1 MKIHGLQKMTL
12 LDFPGRVAC
21 TVFLGGCDLRC
32 PYCHNYE
39 LATGKVPPVME
50 EEELFSFLAKRRG
63 LLDGVAI
70 TGGEPCLHRD
80 LPDFIAKIRE
90 LGYAVKL
97 DTNGT
102 HPAVLGE
109 ILERGL
115 VDYVAMDIKNCPGKY
130 AMTTGLD
137 GTDSEKYET
146 TVLQPVRESVDLLK
160 KAGIEYEFRTTV
172 VDELHEAEDFE
183 EIGKWIKG
191 ADHYFLQCFT
201 DRDTV
206 PYRMSAPSKE
216 KLEAC
221 AAAAG
226 MYVKDV
232 RIRGVDGL
240 S

>member
-12 LDFPGRVAC
+12 LDFPGHVAC

-50 EEELFSFLAKRRG
+50 EEELFAFLAKRKG

-80 LPDFIAKIRE
+80 LPEFIAKIRE
-90 LGYAVKL
+90 MGFSVKL

-102 HPAVLGE
+102 HPAVLAE
-109 ILERGL
+109 VLERGL
-115 VDYVAMDIKNCPGKY
+115 VEYVAMDVKNSPDKY
-130 AMTTGLD
+130 AMTAGLQTLD
-137 GTDSEKYET
+137 IG
-146 TVLQPVRESVDLLK
+146 PIRESIELLK
-160 KAGIEYEFRTTV
+160 NAGIEYEFRTTV
-172 VDELHEAEDFE
+172 VDELHEAGDFE
-183 EIGKWIKG
+183 EIGRWIEG
-191 ADHYFLQCFT
+191 ARHYFLQCFT

-206 PYRMSAPSKE
+206 PFEGLSAPSKE

-221 AAAAG
+221 AAVVSK
-226 MYVKDV
+226 YVKDV
-232 RIRGVDGL
+232 QIRGVD
-240 S
+240 

>member
-12 LDFPGRVAC
+12 LDFPGHVAC

-50 EEELFSFLAKRRG
+50 EEELFAFLAKRKG

-80 LPDFIAKIRE
+80 LPEFIAKIRKM
-90 LGYAVKL
+90 GFSVKL

-102 HPAVLGE
+102 HPAVLAE
-109 ILERGL
+109 VLERGL
-115 VDYVAMDIKNCPGKY
+115 VEYVAMDVKNSPDKY
-130 AMTTGLD
+130 AMTAGLQTLD
-137 GTDSEKYET
+137 IG
-146 TVLQPVRESVDLLK
+146 PIRESIELLK
-160 KAGIEYEFRTTV
+160 NAGIEYEFRTTV
-172 VDELHEAEDFE
+172 VDELHEAGDFE
-183 EIGKWIKG
+183 EIGRWIEG
-191 ADHYFLQCFT
+191 ARHYFLQCFT

-206 PYRMSAPSKE
+206 PFEGLSAPSKE

-221 AAAAG
+221 AAVVSK
-226 MYVKDV
+226 YVKDV
-232 RIRGVDGL
+232 QIRGVD
-240 S
+240 